1 MLEQA
6 ATAEL
11 RRKISTSEF
20 IALAS
25 REAREVGDAARRGVR
40 GAELNELTNRKIKK
54 IDDLVKNLKITDEDI
69 TRFGTVMMRV
79 VYSQFRDNTAVVG
92 DLRKGVKNKLRAMAT
107 MQILNAVLRP
117 ELEPY
122 VKELVDV
129 LVDAHR
135 RGGLEEAA
143 NAAYEYFR
151 KARYGGRRLV
161 DYLFVEASDSLQHVP
176 RAMQKFSRAVLVT
189 CPGADVCAAQCY
201 ALHSNY
207 AKMPVKRAIAT
218 RDLFVDSLKSELSK
232 RVNSDTALVAG
243 LLGAALAGGVRAAGF
258 GEIVRLHDAGD
269 FSDEEYLAAWLV
281 AAKLLP
287 DKKIYT
293 YTKTFPNVEGMPP
306 VWQNAI
312 KLYRA
317 LFGEPPPQNFNI
329 NISATATNYKY
340 IVGAVETLTNLGVR
354 VPNVFFYASANMDEY
369 YRGKEERWRELAEAL
384 VEAARRTAG
393 RKLVLE
399 FEHGLG
405 AKRPPKSAQ
414 NIIRVIKEVADY
426 AERAGM
432 PMRISVPE
440 TAYTTNIELSEE
452 AKIRLKSTRDPYLRS
467 AEALLD
473 RDKVKA
479 LNEVAKLLAGRGH
492 SYVRDVEGAWTKKIE
507 GIEFGFKRPVK
518 VFSAP
523 GVGEP
528 VEVFIE
534 PGGEKVCTL
543 CQRCIFAEHSPLKK
557 DAFKIRITKVPQMAE
572 VPLPQLA
579 ETPLPQRRKTKKRR
593 AVAA

>member
-189 CPGADVCAAQCY
+189 CPGADV
-201 ALHSNY
+201 
-207 AKMPVKRAIAT
+207 
-218 RDLFVDSLKSELSK
+218 
-232 RVNSDTALVAG
+232 
-243 LLGAALAGGVRAAGF
+243 
-258 GEIVRLHDAGD
+258 
-269 FSDEEYLAAWLV
+269 
-281 AAKLLP
+281 
-287 DKKIYT
+287 
-293 YTKTFPNVEGMPP
+293 
-306 VWQNAI
+306 
-312 KLYRA
+312 
-317 LFGEPPPQNFNI
+317 
-329 NISATATNYKY
+329 
-340 IVGAVETLTNLGVR
+340 
-354 VPNVFFYASANMDEY
+354 
-369 YRGKEERWRELAEAL
+369 
-384 VEAARRTAG
+384 
-393 RKLVLE
+393 
-399 FEHGLG
+399 
-405 AKRPPKSAQ
+405 
-414 NIIRVIKEVADY
+414 
-426 AERAGM
+426 
-432 PMRISVPE
+432 
-440 TAYTTNIELSEE
+440 
-452 AKIRLKSTRDPYLRS
+452 
-467 AEALLD
+467 
-473 RDKVKA
+473 
-479 LNEVAKLLAGRGH
+479 
-492 SYVRDVEGAWTKKIE
+492 
-507 GIEFGFKRPVK
+507 
-518 VFSAP
+518 
-523 GVGEP
+523 
-528 VEVFIE
+528 
-534 PGGEKVCTL
+534 
-543 CQRCIFAEHSPLKK
+543 
-557 DAFKIRITKVPQMAE
+557 
-572 VPLPQLA
+572 
-579 ETPLPQRRKTKKRR
+579 
-593 AVAA
+593 